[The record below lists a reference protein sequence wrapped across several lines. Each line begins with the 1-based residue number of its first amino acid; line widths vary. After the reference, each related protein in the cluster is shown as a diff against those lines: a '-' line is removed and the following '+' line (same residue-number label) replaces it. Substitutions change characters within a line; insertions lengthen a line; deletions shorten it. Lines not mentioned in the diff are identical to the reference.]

1 MNLLYYRLNLLND
14 IVDYFVIVEANHTFA
29 GNKKILYY
37 HENKYLFKRF
47 ESKII
52 HIIIDMPY
60 IYPNINYNVNE
71 QWLNE
76 YHQRNSI
83 NLAFNKLILN
93 KQDLIIIS
101 DLDEII
107 KPDTLVKLKNGIIEV
122 NDGGF
127 SLLQDVYYYNINT
140 KQDELTNSCKIVTY
154 EKYITTTPQ
163 EIRCSN
169 PFPNLADGGWH
180 LSYFGD
186 KTFIKNK
193 IKEFSHQEL
202 NNNIYTND
210 EYIEY
215 KIKNNQDLFDRQ
227 YVPTRY
233 ISTNE
238 NKNLPDLYDK
248 YLLNYI
254 ENQDIQDIPIYVY
267 FHICCINNWKE
278 IVSELLFKIRNSGL
292 YNKIT
297 EIRCVILGDYD
308 NSINEPKIKIIFTS
322 SDMMIAEKC
331 TINIMY
337 KDCLICDND
346 YYILYIHSK
355 GVRHFNNTFE
365 KKCF

>member
-140 KQDELTNSCKIVTY
+140 KQDELTNSCKMVTY

-169 PFPNLADGGWH
+169 PFPNLADDGWH

-202 NNNIYTND
+202 NNNIY
-210 EYIEY
+210 
-215 KIKNNQDLFDRQ
+215 
-227 YVPTRY
+227 
-233 ISTNE
+233 
-238 NKNLPDLYDK
+238 
-248 YLLNYI
+248 
-254 ENQDIQDIPIYVY
+254 IQMM
-267 FHICCINNWKE
+267 
-278 IVSELLFKIRNSGL
+278 
-292 YNKIT
+292 
-297 EIRCVILGDYD
+297 
-308 NSINEPKIKIIFTS
+308 SI
-322 SDMMIAEKC
+322 
-331 TINIMY
+331 
-337 KDCLICDND
+337 
-346 YYILYIHSK
+346 
-355 GVRHFNNTFE
+355 
-365 KKCF
+365 